1 MRRKNFREIKPPTV
15 MIVPMIDIMLF
26 LLVFFMLST
35 IYISQTNNFQ
45 VNLPQTSEAQKNEN
59 FKKIIH
65 ITVLETGEIIFEEDK
80 VSKNVLVQRAAYE
93 IKNDKDTIFLL
104 QGDKSAKYEKIISV
118 LEILKKSGVKN
129 ISIATEIR
137 KSSEK

>member
-129 ISIATEIR
+129 ISLATEI
-137 KSSEK
+137 KN

>member
-45 VNLPQTSEAQKNEN
+45 VNLPQTSSAQKNEN

-129 ISIATEIR
+129 ISLATEI
-137 KSSEK
+137 KN